1 MDPTQVTEHLQV
13 IRTLMERSALYR
25 RALAPIMLVAGAAGT
40 LATIIGLAFHLD
52 STRSFTGLWL
62 ATGVITVAAAFFIAR
77 RQAFKESEPFWS
89 PPTRRVAQAM
99 LPPLAVGAFFG
110 ALLMIRVSYGDRF
123 VHLLPLLW
131 AILYG
136 CALHSAG
143 FFIPRGAR
151 LFGWIYIVM
160 ALAWVLFLNI
170 TQSDIT
176 FSAHWEMGFC
186 FGALH
191 LAYAAYLYLTD
202 KERNAL

>member
-1 MDPTQVTEHLQV
+1 MEANQVTEHLQV

-25 RALAPIMLVAGAAGT
+25 RALAPIMLAAGAAG
-40 LATIIGLAFHLD
+40 AIAAVIGLTFRLN
-52 STRSFTGLWL
+52 STRSFTILWL
-62 ATGVITVAAAFFIAR
+62 VTGIITVIAAFFIAR
-77 RQAFKESEPFWS
+77 RQAFKENEAFWS

-110 ALLMIRVSYGDRF
+110 VLVMARVGFGDGF

-136 CALHSAG
+136 CALHAAG
-143 FFIPRGAR
+143 FFIPRGVR
-151 LFGWIYIVM
+151 LFGWIYIIS
-160 ALAWVLFLNI
+160 ALSWILFLNFS
-170 TQSDIT
+170 QSDIS

-191 LAYAAYLYLTD
+191 LAYGAYLYLTD
-202 KERNAL
+202 KEHTAL